1 MDLDIRVLAGLV
13 LLAAAVAVVGWL
25 WHRAR
30 AAARLSPA
38 AQPARAALDTLAAWE
53 PQATRVLTAAECQAF
68 NVLARAYPQHVILA
82 QVPIARFLRVPTR
95 YSYREWLRRVGNQC
109 ADLVLCDP
117 RSQVLAVVSVRE
129 AGPLS
134 EGSLKRHA
142 RMTRVLHAADIPLYT
157 WVEGVLPSPEGARRQ
172 IGVDPVVERP
182 PPITPPAM
190 AVVGGEGRR
199 DRPPQRP
206 WGRHADVPQ
215 PDEVLEM
222 REPPASS
229 WFDEFDSRR
238 SPLDEATSEDRPR
251 GG

>member
-1 MDLDIRVLAGLV
+1 MDPDVRTLAGLG
-13 LLAAAVAVVGWL
+13 LLVAAIGVVVWL
-25 WHRAR
+25 WRRTAHGL
-30 AAARLSPA
+30 RLKPSP
-38 AQPARAALDTLAAWE
+38 QPVRPALDTLAAWE

-95 YSYREWLRRVGNQC
+95 HSYREWLRRVGTQC

-129 AGPLS
+129 SGPQS

-142 RMTRVLHAADIPLYT
+142 RMNRVLGAADIPLYT
-157 WVEGVLPSPEGARRQ
+157 WVEGALPSPEGARRQ
-172 IGVDPVVERP
+172 IGVDPYVERADVAVQ
-182 PPITPPAM
+182 PAL
-190 AVVGGEGRR
+190 ATVGGSDGV

-215 PDEVLEM
+215 PDEVLEL

-238 SPLDEATSEDRPR
+238 TPLDDTPR